1 MRYRILKHLGGGGQG
16 SVYLAE
22 GVAGKVALKEVG
34 SADLAEFEASRPKG
48 AKAHPNLVAFM
59 DVVTDEEVEDP
70 DSVREAVADGPR
82 AGGWFIVM
90 SYLEGSPLTKYPQ
103 FKEMSPMAWWQLLSQ
118 VLDGVNHMHSHGLIH
133 RDLKPDNI
141 IITRAANGQP
151 CPVVVDLGL
160 AKRLQS
166 DRTKIAGYTPK
177 YAPPEYLDGALGPS
191 YDIFQLA
198 LISFEAMY
206 GDDDE
211 YYDRDGGWSLQKAQR
226 ALREDNPSPFKSALA
241 DGLARNPL
249 ERPQS
254 IWEWIKTMVGLPV
267 AETGTRRGHRQ
278 DTSSSSTTLCPH
290 DDFEEDPRLGK
301 LVEDYMESDWNKEGI
316 LQVVLDEMGIF
327 SSANSQAYKDL
338 ARKTKRGILNT
349 LRREYPDEFI
359 QHLWEPDGFRESTA
373 RISVSTLRAEIE
385 SEFGLPEGSV
395 AIRRPN
401 GDLASGLMHYGTF
414 AKELWTT
421 SSLDYDD
428 QTLSKLARTIA
439 PRYGLTDACIAFRK
453 RQGGELYNK
462 GTHVRKLKGEY
473 G

>member
-22 GVAGKVALKEVG
+22 GVAGQVALKEVE
-34 SADLAEFEASRPKG
+34 SADLAEFEASRLKG
-48 AKAHPNLVAFM
+48 ATAHPNLVAFT
-59 DVVTDEEVEDP
+59 DVVTDREVEDP
-70 DSVREAVADGPR
+70 DSVREAVDDEPR
-82 AGGWFIVM
+82 AGGSFIVM
-90 SYLEGSPLTKYPQ
+90 PYLEGSPLTEYPQ
-103 FKEMSPMAWWQLLSQ
+103 FKELSPVAWWQLLSQ
-118 VLDGVNHMHSHGLIH
+118 VLDGVNHMHSHGKGLIH

-166 DRTKIAGYTPK
+166 DQTRIGGYTPK
-177 YAPPEYLDGALGPS
+177 YAPPEYQDRTFGRS

-206 GDDDE
+206 GDDD
-211 YYDRDGGWSLQKAQR
+211 YYDRDGGWSLEKAQR

-254 IWEWIKTMVGLPV
+254 IWEWIKAMVGLPV
-267 AETGTRRGHRQ
+267 AETGTRPEHRR
-278 DTSSSSTTLCPH
+278 CPH

-301 LVEDYMESDWNKEGI
+301 LVEDYMESDWSKEEV
-316 LQVVLDEMGIF
+316 LQVVLDDMGIC

-338 ARKTKRGILNT
+338 ARKSKRGILNT

-373 RISVSTLRAEIE
+373 RISVKTLRAEIE
-385 SEFGLPEGSV
+385 REFDLPEGSV

-401 GDLASGLMHYGTF
+401 GDVASGQMHFGTF
-414 AKELWTT
+414 AEELWTPG
-421 SSLDYDD
+421 SLDYDD
-428 QTLSKLARTIA
+428 QTLSDLAKSIA
-439 PRYGLTDACIAFRK
+439 PRYALTEACIAFRK
-453 RQGGELYNK
+453 PQGGDLYNRK
-462 GTHVRKLKGEY
+462 THVGTLKGEY
-473 G
+473 R